1 MTPPDDPLARYGAA
15 LAAVLLAVVLSVF
28 LAALVGGAL
37 PFDYTG
43 RAVAFMVLVLYTIV
57 GAVLVF
63 RAAGAG
69 ESGPFS
75 AARVFKWLVSLWLW
89 PLLLPAR
96 RGK

>member
-1 MTPPDDPLARYGAA
+1 MQPPDDPLARYGTA
-15 LAAVLLAVVLSVF
+15 LAAVLLAVVLSVL

-37 PFDYTG
+37 PFDYSG
-43 RAVAFMVLVLYTIV
+43 RAWTFTGLVLYVVV

-89 PLLLPAR
+89 PLLLLAR

>member
-1 MTPPDDPLARYGAA
+1 MPPDDPFARFLAP
-15 LAAVLLAVVLSVF
+15 LTAVLLALVISVF
-28 LAALVGGAL
+28 LAALIGGAL
-37 PFDYTG
+37 PFDYAG
-43 RAVAFMVLVLYTIV
+43 RAWTFTGLVLYTIV

-89 PLLLPAR
+89 PLLLLAR
-96 RGK
+96 RR